1 MEDLVTVRKSDK
13 WFLSSIVG
21 QRKTC
26 FFSENSRSSSNR
38 SRVCFFLLRVSGQRR
53 ECETRGVLHA
63 RGEGWEKVTSTNIFI
78 FKTHERS
85 CVSHSEERLKKK
97 ENFSCFSNTISN
109 PPGAVVAFKFSAPFT
124 LTIKLNYQLSNKYFL
139 VEIGYMILILNVP
152 AVIERSISSSESI
165 MCRVTVRKIV
175 TNY

>member
-1 MEDLVTVRKSDK
+1 MIFKLDRWATKDMFLLWKFEKLIKQKSC
-13 WFLSSIVG
+13 L
-21 QRKTC
+21 
-26 FFSENSRSSSNR
+26 FF
-38 SRVCFFLLRVSGQRR
+38 FFLRVSGQRR

-124 LTIKLNYQLSNKYFL
+124 LTIKLNYQLKQNTNINKHNQQTQYQTL
-139 VEIGYMILILNVP
+139 LEPLLRLNSLLHL
-152 AVIERSISSSESI
+152 R
-165 MCRVTVRKIV
+165 
-175 TNY
+175 

>member
-1 MEDLVTVRKSDK
+1 MGNERHV
-13 WFLSSIVG
+13 SSLKIREAHQTEVVFV
-21 QRKTC
+21 
-26 FFSENSRSSSNR
+26 FF
-38 SRVCFFLLRVSGQRR
+38 FLRVSGQRR

-97 ENFSCFSNTISN
+97 KENFSCFSNTISN

-124 LTIKLNYQLSNKYFL
+124 LTIKLNYQLKQNTNINKHNQQTQYQTL
-139 VEIGYMILILNVP
+139 LEPLLRLNSLLHL
-152 AVIERSISSSESI
+152 R
-165 MCRVTVRKIV
+165 
-175 TNY
+175 

>member
-1 MEDLVTVRKSDK
+1 MGNERHV
-13 WFLSSIVG
+13 SSLKIREAHQTEVVFV
-21 QRKTC
+21 
-26 FFSENSRSSSNR
+26 FF
-38 SRVCFFLLRVSGQRR
+38 FLRVSGQRR

-124 LTIKLNYQLSNKYFL
+124 LTIKLNYQLKQNTNINKHNQQTQYQTL
-139 VEIGYMILILNVP
+139 LEPLLRLNSLLHL
-152 AVIERSISSSESI
+152 R
-165 MCRVTVRKIV
+165 
-175 TNY
+175 

>member
-1 MEDLVTVRKSDK
+1 MIFKLDRWATKDM
-13 WFLSSIVG
+13 
-21 QRKTC
+21 
-26 FFSENSRSSSNR
+26 
-38 SRVCFFLLRVSGQRR
+38 FLL
-53 ECETRGVLHA
+53 
-63 RGEGWEKVTSTNIFI
+63 WKFEKLIKQKSCLF
-78 FKTHERS
+78 FFF
-85 CVSHSEERLKKK
+85 CVSQASGGNARRVGYYTREEKGGKKLLQQTYSYLKRTSGPACLILKKDWKKK

>member
-1 MEDLVTVRKSDK
+1 MIFKLDRWATKDMFLLWKFEKLIKQKSC
-13 WFLSSIVG
+13 L
-21 QRKTC
+21 
-26 FFSENSRSSSNR
+26 
-38 SRVCFFLLRVSGQRR
+38 FFLLRVSGQRR

-85 CVSHSEERLKKK
+85 CVSYLKKDLKKK

-124 LTIKLNYQLSNKYFL
+124 LTIKLNYQLSHNYFL

>member
-1 MEDLVTVRKSDK
+1 MIFKLDRWATNDMFLLWKFEKLIKQKSC
-13 WFLSSIVG
+13 L
-21 QRKTC
+21 
-26 FFSENSRSSSNR
+26 
-38 SRVCFFLLRVSGQRR
+38 FFLMRVSGQRR

-78 FKTHERS
+78 CKTHERS

-124 LTIKLNYQLSNKYFL
+124 LTIKLNYQLKQNTNINKHNQQTRYQTL
-139 VEIGYMILILNVP
+139 LEPLLRLNSLLHL
-152 AVIERSISSSESI
+152 R
-165 MCRVTVRKIV
+165 
-175 TNY
+175 

>member
-1 MEDLVTVRKSDK
+1 MIFKLDRWATKDMFLLWKFEKLIKQKS
-13 WFLSSIVG
+13 
-21 QRKTC
+21 
-26 FFSENSRSSSNR
+26 FF
-38 SRVCFFLLRVSGQRR
+38 FFFLRVSGQRR

-63 RGEGWEKVTSTNIFI
+63 RGEGWEKVTSTNILI

-124 LTIKLNYQLSNKYFL
+124 LTIKLNYQLKQNTNINKHNQQTQYQTL
-139 VEIGYMILILNVP
+139 LEPLLRLNSLLHL
-152 AVIERSISSSESI
+152 R
-165 MCRVTVRKIV
+165 
-175 TNY
+175 